1 MTKTLTLNN
10 PSIRITIEIKRPFF
24 KKKKSGPNPEYL
36 MRIQEVEK
44 DLERAKEF
52 CYYGQFIR

>member
-52 CYYGQFIR
+52 CY